1 VSRADQIGAARLL
14 EFIGGPGE
22 AVVLVSV
29 HPAHTFNAALER
41 RLTTALADVRLGR
54 VSVLELLATG
64 GAAVQFLSTNLHARG
79 VHTPFGVL
87 PGYYLFSGGR
97 LLAWDAGLPGL
108 EDGRSIAGS
117 LLLGT
122 ICAGVTRDM
131 SFIVQALRLA
141 ADESGAARVT
151 DRFHDILARH
161 RSQKTGGAA
170 HGSRPS
176 DDIQWASSML
186 GVKPTASD
194 REIHRAW
201 RRRRVECHPDRARN
215 RADFKRRSRISV
227 DINRARDILLNLRPA
242 SGHAR

>member
-1 VSRADQIGAARLL
+1 MSRADQIGAARLL

-22 AVVLVSV
+22 AVVLVSL
-29 HPAHTFNAALER
+29 HPAHEFSAALER
-41 RLTTALADVRLGR
+41 RLMAEHADVRLGR
-54 VSVLELLATG
+54 VSALELVAAG

-79 VHTPFGVL
+79 VRTPFAVL

-151 DRFHDILARH
+151 TRFHDILARH
-161 RSQKTGGAA
+161 RGQKTGGA
-170 HGSRPS
+170 SRARSS
-176 DDIQWASSML
+176 DDVQWACALL
-186 GVKPTASD
+186 GVKQTASNRD
-194 REIHRAW
+194 IHRAW
-201 RRRRVECHPDRARN
+201 KRRRVECHPDRARN
-215 RADFKRRSRISV
+215 RADFKRRSRISA

-242 SGHAR
+242 GGSAR

>member
-1 VSRADQIGAARLL
+1 MSRADQLGAARLL

-22 AVVLVSV
+22 AVVLVSLHPV
-29 HPAHTFNAALER
+29 HAFNEALER
-41 RLTTALADVRLGR
+41 RLTVAEADVRLGR
-54 VSVLELLATG
+54 VSGLELLATG
-64 GAAVQFLSTNLHARG
+64 GAPVQFLSTSLHARG
-79 VHTPFGVL
+79 VRTPFAVL

-122 ICAGVTRDM
+122 ICAGVTRDV

-151 DRFHDILARH
+151 TRFHDILMRH

-170 HGSRPS
+170 HGPRPS
-176 DDIQWASSML
+176 DEIQWACSML
-186 GVKPTASD
+186 GVKPTASH

-201 RRRRVECHPDRARN
+201 KRRRVGCHPDRARN
-215 RADFKRRSRISV
+215 RADFKRRSRLSV
-227 DINRARDILLNLRPA
+227 DINRARDILLHLRPA
-242 SGHAR
+242 SGTAG